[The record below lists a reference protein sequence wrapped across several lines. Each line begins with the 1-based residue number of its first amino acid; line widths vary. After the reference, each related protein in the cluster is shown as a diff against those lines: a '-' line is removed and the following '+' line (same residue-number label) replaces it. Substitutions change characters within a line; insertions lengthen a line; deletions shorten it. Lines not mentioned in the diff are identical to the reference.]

1 MEYKIIVSP
10 KAQLDIEKAIDYY
23 AEKSEKAPK
32 KFIEHLAYSY
42 KAISINPYFF
52 LYYKNIR
59 GLKIKKFPYS
69 LFFIINEKQKTVKI
83 LSCFH
88 NKKHPAKRIK

>member
-42 KAISINPYFF
+42 KAISILSFF
-52 LYYKNIR
+52 
-59 GLKIKKFPYS
+59 YS
-69 LFFIINEKQKTVKI
+69 Q
-83 LSCFH
+83 
-88 NKKHPAKRIK
+88 